1 MESRE
6 SMFRKIDSLT
16 EREREVLGLLTKG
29 EKNKDLALQLG
40 ISPRTMQKHLQRIYA
55 KLGVEG
61 RTAAAL
67 LAIRAATEVRKT

>member
-1 MESRE
+1 MTQKLE
-6 SMFRKIDSLT
+6 SLT
-16 EREREVLGLLTKG
+16 VREREVLGLLTHG
-29 EKNKDLALQLG
+29 DRTKDLARQLG

-67 LAIRAATEVRKT
+67 FAVRAATK

>member
-1 MESRE
+1 MY
-6 SMFRKIDSLT
+6 RKLDSLT
-16 EREREVLGLLTKG
+16 EREREVLRLLTKG
-29 EKNKDLALQLG
+29 EKNKTLAQQLG

-67 LAIRAATEVRKT
+67 LALQAAAKTE